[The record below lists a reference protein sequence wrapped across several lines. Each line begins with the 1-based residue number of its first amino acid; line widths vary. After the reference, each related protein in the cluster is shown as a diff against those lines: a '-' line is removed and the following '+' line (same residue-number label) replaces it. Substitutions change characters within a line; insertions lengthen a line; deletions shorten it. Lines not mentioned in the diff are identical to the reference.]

1 MNRKIKSGKRKHVKL
16 QRKLAILLTCLVVMV
31 GTGVGTAVAFL
42 AVNTSAVEN
51 KFKAGTISGVIE
63 EEFDN
68 VTKQNVTVLN
78 KSEAAVYVRAQIVIN
93 WQNAD
98 GKVVPSA
105 SVPVSYSYSL
115 DLGNDD
121 KWIPGSDGYY
131 YYVSPVNAK
140 ATTTNLID
148 SCTSTVPAEGQEYW
162 LQVEILSEVIQANP
176 TTAVAQ
182 AWGVTVNNDGT
193 ISK

>member
-1 MNRKIKSGKRKHVKL
+1 MNRKIKSGKRKHVKM

-31 GTGVGTAVAFL
+31 GTGVGTAVAFI

-51 KFKAGTISGVIE
+51 KFTAGTISGEIKE
-63 EEFDN
+63 NFNN
-68 VTKQNVTVLN
+68 VKKENVTVIN

-93 WQNAD
+93 WQNAE
-98 GKVVPSA
+98 GNVVPSA
-105 SVPVSYSYSL
+105 SVPVDYSYSL

-121 KWIPGSDGYY
+121 EWISGFDGYY
-131 YYVSPVNAK
+131 YYASPVNAK
-140 ATTTNLID
+140 ASTTNLID
-148 SCTSTVPAEGQEYW
+148 SCTATVPAEGQEYW

-182 AWGVTVNNDGT
+182 AWGVTVNYDGT